1 MIDLAS
7 LRVLA
12 GGAVLLLTAS
22 CGPGSTTAAVTP
34 SPKAVQQA
42 ELPNYNSRLGSNRV
56 AAVVAARLGRSLYTS
71 GQYWEVY
78 LRSTPP
84 ALNDKYDPGRPEAS
98 TSAAATVTAAEVI
111 MATESGASIKSFQ
124 AGGQAAEKQE
134 LTKLEADIR
143 AAFPNT
149 GTVTVRVFFGESFQY
164 ATAVFDHGQLTKYDA
179 RKTG

>member
-1 MIDLAS
+1 VNDLAS

-22 CGPGSTTAAVTP
+22 CGSSSTTATASA

-78 LRSTPP
+78 LRSTPAALP
-84 ALNDKYDPGRPEAS
+84 AKYDPGRPQDS
-98 TSAAATVTAAEVI
+98 TVAAATVTAAEVI
-111 MATESGASIKSFQ
+111 MATESGASIKAFQ

-134 LTKLEADIR
+134 LAKLDTGIR

-149 GTVTVRVFFGESFQY
+149 GTITFRVFFGESFQY
-164 ATAVFDHGQLTKYDA
+164 ATAVFDHGQLTRYDA
-179 RKTG
+179 RKTS